1 MNIIKGNIVD
11 VVSREIFEGE
21 IHFTDKIEKII
32 KKPVD
37 EKQYILPGFV
47 NSHVHIESSM
57 LSPSA
62 FSNEAVKHGTVA
74 VVSDPHEIANV
85 LGVPGIDFMI
95 EDANKSCIKIFFGA
109 PSCVPATSFE
119 SNGKTINSKEV
130 SNLLQREDIYYLS
143 EMMNFPGVIYDDAE
157 VHNKLNFAKQYK
169 KPIDGHAP
177 GITGNNL
184 KKYIQAGITTD
195 HECSTIE
202 EALEKISLGMKIQIR
217 EGSAAKNFESLF
229 PIINTHPDFVMLC
242 TDDSHPN
249 DLLNGHINILLQRAW
264 NYGLDYFNSL
274 RSATFIPIEHY
285 HLPVGYLQLGQPA
298 DFILCN
304 DKFSN
309 GISSVFV
316 NGVDKITG
324 SKVSLNSN
332 ILNHF
337 SVKPIGVNDI
347 SFPSPA
353 SLVNVIRI
361 QDGELITFRE
371 KMKFSDV
378 FTTDLTLKKGFNKI
392 VVINRYSENSK
403 PVVGVIKDFHLTSG
417 AIAGTIAHDSH
428 NLIAVGK
435 DDENIVTAMNLI
447 AEYKGGISAC
457 NINIHRKLI
466 LPLEIAGLMSS
477 KNAEWI
483 SKKYNELNNFAKGV
497 LGTNLNAPFM
507 TMSFLSLLVIP
518 ELKLGDKGLF
528 DIRSLEFVNL
538 FEND

>member
-1 MNIIKGNIVD
+1 MNIIRGNIVD
-11 VVSREIFEGE
+11 VVAREIFEGE

-32 KKPVD
+32 RKPVK

-47 NSHVHIESSM
+47 NAHVHIESSM

-62 FSNEAVKHGTVA
+62 FSNEAIKHGTVA
-74 VVSDPHEIANV
+74 IVSDPHEIANV
-85 LGVPGIDFMI
+85 LGVPGIDYMI
-95 EDANKSCIKIFFGA
+95 KNAESACIKIFFGV

-119 SNGKTINSKEV
+119 GNGKTINSEEV
-130 SNLLQREDIYYLS
+130 SQLLKRDDIYYLS
-143 EMMNFPGVIYDDAE
+143 EMMNYPGVIFDDSE
-157 VHNKLNFAKQYK
+157 VHAKLNFAKQNN

-177 GITGNNL
+177 GVTGKDL
-184 KKYIQAGITTD
+184 KKYVQSGISTD

-202 EALEKISLGMKIQIR
+202 EALEKISCGMKIQIR
-217 EGSAAKNFESLF
+217 EGSAAKNFEALY
-229 PIINTHPDFVMLC
+229 PLINSHPDFVMLC

-264 NYGLDYFNSL
+264 NYDLDYFNAL
-274 RSATFIPIEHY
+274 RSATVVPIEHY
-285 HLPVGYLQLGQPA
+285 HLPVGYLQVGQPS
-298 DFILCN
+298 DFITCE
-304 DKFSN
+304 DKFANS
-309 GISSVFV
+309 ISSVYI
-316 NGVDKITG
+316 NGVDKRATLSV
-324 SKVSLNSN
+324 SKKVTPLNY
-332 ILNHF
+332 F
-337 SVKPIGVNDI
+337 SVKFLGVNDI
-347 SFPSPA
+347 SFPAPGSF
-353 SLVNVIRI
+353 VNVIRI
-361 QDGELITFRE
+361 KDGELITFRE

-378 FTTDLTLKKGFNKI
+378 FNSNMTLKKGFNKM

-403 PVVGVIKDFHLTSG
+403 PVVGIIKDFHLTSG

-447 AEYKGGISAC
+447 VEYKGGISAC
-457 NINIHRKLI
+457 NVNIHRKLI

-483 SKKYNELNNFAKGV
+483 SKKYNELNTFSKDV
-497 LGTNLNAPFM
+497 LGTNLHSPFM

-528 DIRSLEFVNL
+528 DIRTLEFVNL
-538 FEND
+538 FEN

>member
-11 VVSREIFEGE
+11 VVSREIFKGE

-32 KKPVD
+32 RKEVD
-37 EKQYILPGFV
+37 EEEYILPGFV

-62 FSNEAVKHGTVA
+62 FSNEAVKHGTIA

-85 LGVPGIDFMI
+85 LGVEGIDFMI
-95 EDANKSCIKIFFGA
+95 EDAKNACIKIFFGA

-119 SNGKTINSKEV
+119 GNGKTINSNEV
-130 SNLLQREDIYYLS
+130 SQLLQRNDIYYLS
-143 EMMNFPGVIYDDAE
+143 EMMNYPGVIFDDAE
-157 VHNKLNFAKQYK
+157 VHAKLHFAKKYN

-177 GITGNNL
+177 GITGNDL
-184 KKYIQAGITTD
+184 KKYVQAGISTD
-195 HECSTIE
+195 HECSTLE
-202 EALEKISLGMKIQIR
+202 EALEKISYEMKIQIR
-217 EGSAAKNFESLF
+217 EGSAAKNFESLY
-229 PIINTHPDFVMLC
+229 PLINSHPDFVMLC
-242 TDDSHPN
+242 TDDTHPN

-264 NYGLDYFNSL
+264 NYDLDYFNSL
-274 RSATFIPIEHY
+274 RSATLIPIEHY
-285 HLPVGYLQLGQPA
+285 HLPVGYLQEKQPA
-298 DFILCN
+298 DFIICK
-304 DKFSN
+304 DKFAN
-309 GISSVFV
+309 GISSVYI
-316 NGVDKITG
+316 NGVDKIFSYSVT
-324 SKVSLNSN
+324 LNTKL
-332 ILNHF
+332 LNHF

-353 SLVNVIRI
+353 SFVNVIRI
-361 QDGELITFRE
+361 KDGELITFRE
-371 KMKFSDV
+371 KMKFTDV
-378 FTTDLTLKKGFNKI
+378 FNTNLTLKKGFDKI

-403 PVVGVIKDFHLTSG
+403 PFVGVVKDFNLTSG

-447 AEYKGGISAC
+447 SEYKGGISAC
-457 NINIHRKLI
+457 NVHIHRKLI

-497 LGTNLNAPFM
+497 LGTNLHAPFM

-528 DIRSLEFVNL
+528 DIRSLSFVDL
-538 FEND
+538 FEN